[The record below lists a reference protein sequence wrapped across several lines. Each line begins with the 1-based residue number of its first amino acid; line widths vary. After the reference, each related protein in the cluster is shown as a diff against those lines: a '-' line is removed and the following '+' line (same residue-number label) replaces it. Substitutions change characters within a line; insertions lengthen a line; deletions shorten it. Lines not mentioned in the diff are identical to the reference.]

1 MTELELSLPVV
12 WAAIIGIAVAL
23 YVVLDGF
30 DLGIGILFP
39 LFPREGD
46 RDQMMNSV
54 APFWDGNETWLVLGG
69 GALWIAFPPAF
80 AIIMP
85 ALYVPIIVM
94 LLALIFRGVAFEF
107 RWVAKPSH
115 RFWDLAFAGGSI
127 VATFSQG
134 LVLGGYLQGIDV
146 RSGQFAGYAL
156 DWLTPFSL
164 LCGCALVAG
173 YALIGAAWLVM
184 KTEGDVERRARA
196 LAKPLLLVTV
206 GFVALVSIWT
216 PLAVPRI
223 AARWFTMPDLLYLSP
238 VPLAT
243 AGVMLGCWFG
253 LVRGK
258 RAQPFV
264 CAVLLFLLAYAGLV
278 VSNVP
283 FIVPPLL
290 TVYEAAAHRNAQ
302 VFMLWGVAI
311 LLPII
316 LAYTVFNYWVFRGR
330 IRAGEGY
337 H

>member
-1 MTELELSLPVV
+1 MTELDFSLPVV
-12 WAAIIGIAVAL
+12 WAAIIGVAVAL

-30 DLGIGILFP
+30 DLGIGVLFP
-39 LFPREGD
+39 LFPREAD

-69 GALWIAFPPAF
+69 GALWIAFPAAF

-107 RWVAKPSH
+107 RWVAKPHH
-115 RFWDLAFAGGSI
+115 RFCDIAFAGGSI

-146 RSGQFAGYAL
+146 RRGQFAGYTF

-164 LCGCALVAG
+164 LCGFGLLGG
-173 YALIGAAWLVM
+173 YALIGAAWLAM
-184 KTEGDVERRARA
+184 KTEGEVEVRARS
-196 LAKPLLLVTV
+196 LAKVLLLITV
-206 GFVALVSIWT
+206 AFIGVVSIWT
-216 PLAVPRI
+216 PLALPRI
-223 AARWFTMPDLLYLSP
+223 AERWFTMPDLLYLSP

-243 AGVMLGCWFG
+243 AAVMLGCWTG

-258 RAQPFV
+258 RVQPFA

-278 VSNVP
+278 VSNIP
-283 FIVPPLL
+283 YIVPPSL
-290 TVYEAAAHRNAQ
+290 TVYDAAGHRNAQ
-302 VFMLWGVAI
+302 VFVLVGVAI
-311 LLPII
+311 LLPIV
-316 LAYTVFNYWVFRGR
+316 LVYTVFNYWVFRGR